1 MNCVC
6 IIDDD
11 KELCA
16 LMKKCMEQEDLQV
29 ITAHSGGDGLFF
41 IEKQKQKAPLSL
53 IVLDVMLPDLDGFQ
67 VLQKIRERDNTPV
80 LMLTAKDGE
89 DDKVTGLSLG
99 ADDYLTKPFSIKELM
114 ARVHSLIR
122 RYTTLNPGFPEET
135 DCITLKDMVIDKTNR
150 MVFVHQ
156 LPVELT
162 GKEFDLLSFLASN
175 KGQIFTKKQIYTQVW
190 EDAYAFDDSNIMS
203 FISKL
208 RKKIEPDP
216 EHPFYILTV
225 RGVGYRFNREA

>member
-41 IEKQKQKAPLSL
+41 IEKQKQKTPLSL

-216 EHPFYILTV
+216 EHLFYILTV

>member
-16 LMKKCMEQEDLQV
+16 LMKKCMEQENLQV

-41 IEKQKQKAPLSL
+41 MEKQKQKAPLSL

-89 DDKVTGLSLG
+89 NDKVTGLSLG

-122 RYTTLNPGFPEET
+122 RYTT
-135 DCITLKDMVIDKTNR
+135 
-150 MVFVHQ
+150 
-156 LPVELT
+156 
-162 GKEFDLLSFLASN
+162 
-175 KGQIFTKKQIYTQVW
+175 
-190 EDAYAFDDSNIMS
+190 
-203 FISKL
+203 
-208 RKKIEPDP
+208 
-216 EHPFYILTV
+216 
-225 RGVGYRFNREA
+225 

>member
-41 IEKQKQKAPLSL
+41 IEKQKQKTPLSL

>member
-41 IEKQKQKAPLSL
+41 IEKQKQETPLSL

-67 VLQKIRERDNTPV
+67 VLQKIREKDNTPV

-89 DDKVTGLSLG
+89 DDKVAGLSLG